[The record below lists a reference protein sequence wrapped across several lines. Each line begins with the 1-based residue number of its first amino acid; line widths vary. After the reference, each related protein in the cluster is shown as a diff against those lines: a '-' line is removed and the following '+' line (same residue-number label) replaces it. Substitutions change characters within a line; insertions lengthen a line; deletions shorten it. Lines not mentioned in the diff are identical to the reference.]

1 MLTIQ
6 PNLVNNYGNVPAFG
20 KRTKDD
26 EYIDYAVVSDSYNK
40 DYFDLDKE
48 EQDAEKEL
56 SLWKQTKHNID
67 TLTQST
73 ESVPALNKGMKIF
86 SGLISVAIGWG
97 GLRWGTAGTL
107 KVLSDIGKTKLAQ
120 SVKTSTGSAYTY
132 TKGWLSSGK
141 NYVKNHN
148 WYRSIANALS
158 GAKESFLNTKIGET
172 LTGWKNSV
180 KASSVYNHAVNAK
193 DSTTAYVKK
202 LNPKRIFIET
212 MGVAGGGTALVNVLG
227 GKPVDGVRQNVEKID
242 DGYTVDEQGDFYDA
256 D

>member
-6 PNLVNNYGNVPAFG
+6 PNLVSSYGKAPAFG
-20 KRTKDD
+20 KYAPDG
-26 EYIDYAVVSDSYNK
+26 EYVDFRETPDSYEGG
-40 DYFDLDKE
+40 YFDLGKE
-48 EQDAEKEL
+48 ELDAKKEL

-73 ESVPALNKGMKIF
+73 ESVPAINKGMKIF

-132 TKGWLSSGK
+132 TKGLLSNGK

-148 WYRSIANALS
+148 WYRSIANAMS
-158 GAKESFLNTKIGET
+158 GAKESFLETKVGET
-172 LTGWKNSV
+172 LTGWKDSV
-180 KASSVYNHAVNAK
+180 KASSVYKHTVSAK
-193 DSTTAYVKK
+193 DNTVAYVKK

-227 GKPVDGVRQNVEKID
+227 GKPVDGVRQEVEKTD
-242 DGYTVDEQGDFYDA
+242 DGYTIDGQGDFYDA